1 MLNDSVILTLFLGL
15 GIFGTPTFIMS
26 LWLMWRELRDTQE
39 LADYYAEQWEAA
51 TRRTEQPVDEDWLAD
66 W

>member
-15 GIFGTPTFIMS
+15 GIFGTPTFIFS
-26 LWLMWRELRDTQE
+26 LWLMWRELRDTQD
-39 LADYYAEQWEAA
+39 LADYYHEQWRSLGEARREAA
-51 TRRTEQPVDEDWLAD
+51 RSDWLTP